1 MDMKSYLFVL
11 RKPAHSGSYVQEL
24 LDIIMTTA
32 AFDQHVTM
40 LLLDDAVFHLKIG
53 QSPQKV
59 AMKDTAAIYKA
70 LELYDVTEIYT
81 EEDSLIER
89 GLLLSDLCL
98 PIKSINR
105 TRIASFMKRFD
116 VVFST

>member
-40 LLLDDAVFHLKIG
+40 LDDAVFHLKIG

-89 GLLLSDLCL
+89 GLMLSDLCL

-105 TRIASFMKRFD
+105 TKISSFMKRFD